1 MVGVNKAADQ
11 KAIKVIGNYV
21 AGQHC
26 KASGSAGHE
35 VFNPASG
42 EVCAHVLFI
51 AALEWAVWI
60 LPIKGLF
67 KVNRWLKT
75 SLYKINRA

>member
-1 MVGVNKAADQ
+1 MKGVKKAADQ
-11 KAIKVIGNYV
+11 EAVTVIGNYV

-42 EVCAHVLFI
+42 EVCAHVTYVQI
-51 AALEWAVWI
+51 
-60 LPIKGLF
+60 
-67 KVNRWLKT
+67 
-75 SLYKINRA
+75 